1 LGNFNFSS
9 PTNNSL
15 CEVVDERINDI
26 ITPIVAFIKIFH
38 PAHNPGSESLKP
50 KNSILGSVPKI
61 GKKKANKTKGIS
73 IISLFLIKPSEI
85 RFQISKPI
93 TINA

>member
-15 CEVVDERINDI
+15 CGVVEERINDI
-26 ITPIVAFIKIFH
+26 MTPIVAFINIFH
-38 PAHNPGSESLKP
+38 PAHKPGSESLKP
-50 KNSILGSVPKI
+50 KKSILGSVPKI

-73 IISLFLIKPSEI
+73 IISLFLIKPSGI
-85 RFQISKPI
+85 RFQMSKPI